1 MKVKVRTLWHGFC
14 RENLTGTGMITE
26 TERMALS
33 EKLRERD
40 MCAGGKTLGEG
51 KHTAMHTK

>member
-14 RENLTGTGMITE
+14 RENLTGTRMITE

>member
-1 MKVKVRTLWHGFC
+1 MRTLWHGFC
-14 RENLTGTGMITE
+14 MENLTGTGMITE
-26 TERMALS
+26 TERMALN

>member
-14 RENLTGTGMITE
+14 REKLTGTGMITE

-33 EKLRERD
+33 EKVRD

-51 KHTAMHTK
+51 KHTAVHTK

>member
-1 MKVKVRTLWHGFC
+1 MKVKARTLWHGFC
-14 RENLTGTGMITE
+14 REKLTGTGMITE

-33 EKLRERD
+33 EKVRERD
-40 MCAGGKTLGEG
+40 MCAGGKTSGEG